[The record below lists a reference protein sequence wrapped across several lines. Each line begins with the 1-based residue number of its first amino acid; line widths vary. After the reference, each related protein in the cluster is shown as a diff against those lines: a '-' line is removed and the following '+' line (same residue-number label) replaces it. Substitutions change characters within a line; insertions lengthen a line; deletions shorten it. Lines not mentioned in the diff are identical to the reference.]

1 MLTATVTGR
10 LGKDADVKT
19 SKSDKKYAE
28 LNVAESTR
36 RNVNGTWEDVTTWIK
51 VLVFNERD
59 VGTVERFARKGSYI
73 VATGALEVGVWTDK
87 QGNARVNASLVA
99 SSIDVPKM
107 GEGGGEK
114 HTRRDYDAPT
124 SGRRDDNRQPPPNDD
139 EIPF

>member
-10 LGKDADVKT
+10 LGQDPEIKT
-19 SKSDKKYAE
+19 SSGGKRYANLSIATSD
-28 LNVAESTR
+28 R
-36 RNVNGTWEDVTTWIK
+36 RKVGSEWEDVTTWVK
-51 VLVFNERD
+51 VVVFNERD

-99 SSIDVPKM
+99 SSVDVPKM
-107 GEGGGEK
+107 AGGGAGQ

-124 SGRRDDNRQPPPNDD
+124 PGRRDDNRPPPPGDD